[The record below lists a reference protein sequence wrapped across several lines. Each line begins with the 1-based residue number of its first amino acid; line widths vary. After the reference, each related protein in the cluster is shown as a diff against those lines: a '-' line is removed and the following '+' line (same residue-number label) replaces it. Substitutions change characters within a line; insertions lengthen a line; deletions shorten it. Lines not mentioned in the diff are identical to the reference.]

1 MLLGPWGLIVL
12 TWRFVVTSGA
22 ISNICMTYGNQYPS
36 NLSSSRV
43 WRVLKPDLTLIDVD
57 WLSYEV
63 TWPSGRYTS
72 LRNINPEAMLWDI
85 HDFNILSIIHWTK
98 MNVHKPSNSPWLFF
112 NRHHHNII
120 KTIAWLYVC
129 LSWSP
134 SPLSSMTFLE
144 RLHVATH
151 YLQQY
156 IFENNILSPTR
167 LIPPVIH
174 FDFLLSRPCFFPSA
188 PPPWC
193 DSSQRPGYW
202 IKME

>member
-1 MLLGPWGLIVL
+1 MTKRSVYFTEKHQPW
-12 TWRFVVTSGA
+12 
-22 ISNICMTYGNQYPS
+22 SNAVRHTRCQYS
-36 NLSSSRV
+36 
-43 WRVLKPDLTLIDVD
+43 
-57 WLSYEV
+57 
-63 TWPSGRYTS
+63 
-72 LRNINPEAMLWDI
+72 IN
-85 HDFNILSIIHWTK
+85 HTIHWTK

-120 KTIAWLYVC
+120 KTIAGLYAC
-129 LSWSP
+129 LPRSP
-134 SPLSSMTFLE
+134 SPLSSMTFFE
-144 RLHVATH
+144 RLHVGTH

-174 FDFLLSRPCFFPSA
+174 NKLIHFDFLLSRPCFFCLA

-202 IKME
+202 IKIESDRDISVFGEQL